1 MRWKLTCHTAVQ
13 TNWLWWNA
21 ALGKVKPSGQKTGI
35 EIKWNFNGCQSQK
48 MQIVG
53 MAPQQ
58 PNAQRPR
65 RIEMQ
70 MRGEKHWMDLL
81 LRVVKTDESLKAFNH
96 PFFAHRPRAKFPA
109 QHLTLSRLM
118 HLKSNLIALLE
129 LYQYPWVI
137 VWDDDLAVNDR
148 LKSTELSQLTS
159 PLCCD
164 KNTIHWQS
172 RIPHCRHKT
181 LLVDNAVVN
190 VAHNHNFDVGT
201 KTLNQVAQLCN
212 RINVPW
218 RQCTR
223 TRTRGLIGVFW
234 PSNMKF

>member
-1 MRWKLTCHTAVQ
+1 MKR
-13 TNWLWWNA
+13 
-21 ALGKVKPSGQKTGI
+21 GSGQSKTQRQKTGI

-48 MQIVG
+48 MHIVG

-70 MRGEKHWMDLL
+70 MRGKKHWMDLL

-129 LYQYPWVI
+129 LYQNPWVI

-172 RIPHCRHKT
+172 RIPHCRHKI

-223 TRTRGLIGVFW
+223 TWTRGLIGVFW